1 MTRYAAMLRGINL
14 GKRQLKSAELK
25 AVVEGMGYTGVKPVL
40 ASGNV
45 VFDAGDAKPDA
56 IERDLHAALEKA
68 TGLKSDVFVR
78 SGPELDKVIADNPF
92 PDEAKSRPSFLV
104 VSFHEHPVDKAAI
117 ERVADG
123 YDGRERM
130 VAIGRELY
138 TDFPDGQGRSNLPAL
153 MHKAKLSQGNTARN
167 WNTVNKLADLLR
179 D

>member
-1 MTRYAAMLRGINL
+1 MTRYAALLRGINL

-25 AVVEGMGYTGVKPVL
+25 AVVEGMGYTDVKPVL

-45 VFDAGDAKPDA
+45 VFEAGDAKPEA

-78 SGPELDKVIADNPF
+78 SGPDLAQIIADNPF
-92 PDEAKSRPSFLV
+92 PDEARERPSFVV
-104 VSFHEHPVDKAAI
+104 VSFHKGPVDEAAVR
-117 ERVADG
+117 RVAED
-123 YDGRERM
+123 YDGPERM

-138 TDFPDGQGRSNLPAL
+138 TDFPDGQGRSNLPPL
-153 MHKAKLSQGNTARN
+153 MQKAKLAQGNTARN
-167 WNTVNKLADLLR
+167 WNTVTKLAALLA